1 MTMAKTTKAPLPEW
15 CAAELTAFKA
25 QHGRSWRMKLWDLW
39 LSGRDDRRADG
50 SVLRS
55 VRNHPQRD
63 SILDRV

>member
-1 MTMAKTTKAPLPEW
+1 MTKTTKTTELPEW
-15 CAAELTAFKA
+15 CATELRAFKA
-25 QHGRSWRMKLWDLW
+25 QHGRTWRARLWDLW

-63 SILDRV
+63 AILDRV